1 MMNVKT
7 LIVLGNYSNRD
18 KHYYP
23 HAIKAWNLLV
33 HWPVNTGDTETIRAI
48 CII

>member
-1 MMNVKT
+1 MINVET
-7 LIVLGNYSNRD
+7 LIGIGNYSNRD

-33 HWPVNTGDTETIRAI
+33 QWPVFTGDTETIRAI